1 MHFSMG
7 EKIIMIPLVDLKT
20 QYEQHKDEFQEAISA
35 VLGTTAFILGKDV
48 ETFEKDFATF
58 IGATYAVGVASGTD
72 ALHLALRASGIGPGD
87 EVITVTN
94 TFFATV
100 AAIGLAGA
108 QPVLVDC
115 NPATYLIDVNG
126 GEKAVSPKTKA
137 LIPVHLFGQVA
148 PMDEINAIADR
159 YKLAVIED
167 ACQAHGARYKN
178 RGAGTLGKVAAFSFF
193 PGKNLGAFGDGGAVT
208 TDDSAVYEKLLALRN
223 YGSPKKYY
231 HPTFGMNSRLD
242 SIQAAILN
250 VKLKYLAGWTEARQ
264 RAAARYRKN
273 LESNPRITLPALAPH
288 STHVYHLFVI
298 QVDGNRDEIMKKMA
312 DKDIFCGIHYPIPI
326 HLQASCSALGYRQG
340 AFPHAEAIAQRMIS
354 LPIYPEISDEQID
367 FVCDCLNR
375 AL

>member
-1 MHFSMG
+1 
-7 EKIIMIPLVDLKT
+7 MIPLVDLKT
-20 QYEQHKDEFQEAISA
+20 QYEQHKDEFQEAINA
-35 VLGTTAFILGKDV
+35 VLNTTSFVLGKDV
-48 ETFEKDFATF
+48 ESFEKNFASF

-72 ALHLALRASGIGPGD
+72 ALHLALRAAGIGPGD

-100 AAIGLAGA
+100 AAIELAGA
-108 QPVLVDC
+108 RSVLVDC
-115 NPATYLIDVNG
+115 NPATYLIDVSG
-126 GEKAVSPKTKA
+126 VEKAVTPKTKA

-148 PMDEINAIADR
+148 PMDEINAIAAR
-159 YKLAVIED
+159 YNLAVIED

-208 TDDSAVYEKLLALRN
+208 TEDKEVYEKLLALRN

-242 SIQAAILN
+242 SIQAAVLN
-250 VKLKYLAGWTEARQ
+250 VKLKYLAGWNESRQ

-273 LESNPRITLPALAPH
+273 LDGNPRITLPALAPH

-326 HLQASCSALGYRQG
+326 HLQASCSSLGYRQG

-367 FVCDCLNR
+367 FVCDCLTS

>member
-1 MHFSMG
+1 
-7 EKIIMIPLVDLKT
+7 MIPLVDLKT
-20 QYEQHKDEFQEAISA
+20 QYEQHKDEFQEAINT
-35 VLGTTAFILGKDV
+35 VLSTTAFILGKDV
-48 ETFEKDFATF
+48 ETFEKNFANF
-58 IGATYAVGVASGTD
+58 IGVTYAVGVASGTD
-72 ALHLALRASGIGPGD
+72 ALHLALRAAGVGPGD

-100 AAIGLAGA
+100 AAIELAGA
-108 QPVLVDC
+108 RPVLVDC
-115 NPATYLIDVNG
+115 NPATYLVDVAG
-126 GEKAVSPKTKA
+126 VEKAVTLKTKA

-148 PMDEINAIADR
+148 PIDEINAIAAR
-159 YKLAVIED
+159 YKLTVIED

-178 RGAGTLGKVAAFSFF
+178 RYAGALGKAAAFSFF

-208 TDDSAVYEKLLALRN
+208 TNDKEIYERLIALRN
-223 YGSPKKYY
+223 YGSPKKYF

-250 VKLKYLAGWTEARQ
+250 IKLKYLSGWNAARQ
-264 RAAARYRKN
+264 RAAERYRKN
-273 LESNPRITLPALAPH
+273 LAPNPRATLPSMAKD

-326 HLQASCSALGYRQG
+326 HLQASCLPLGYRQG
-340 AFPHAEAIAQRMIS
+340 DFPHAEAIAQRMIS
-354 LPIYPEISDEQID
+354 LPIYPEITDEQID

-375 AL
+375 IL

>member
-1 MHFSMG
+1 
-7 EKIIMIPLVDLKT
+7 MIPLVDLKT
-20 QYEQHKDEFQEAISA
+20 QYEQHKDEFQAAMNA
-35 VLGTTAFILGKDV
+35 VLSATAFILGKDV
-48 ETFEKDFATF
+48 ESFEKNFASF

-72 ALHLALRASGIGPGD
+72 ALHLALRAAGIGPGD

-100 AAIGLAGA
+100 AAIELAGA
-108 QPVLVDC
+108 RSVLVDC
-115 NPATYLIDVNG
+115 NPSTYLVDVQG
-126 GEKAVSPKTKA
+126 VEKAVTSKTKA

-148 PMDEINAIADR
+148 PMDEINAIAAR
-159 YKLAVIED
+159 YKLTVIED
-167 ACQAHGARYKN
+167 ACQAHGARYKK
-178 RGAGTLGKVAAFSFF
+178 RGAGTLGKAAAFSFF

-208 TDDSAVYEKLLALRN
+208 TNDREIYEKLIALRN

-250 VKLKYLAGWTEARQ
+250 VKLKYLSGWNESRQ

-273 LESNPRITLPALAPH
+273 LDGNPRITLPALAPH

-340 AFPHAEAIAQRMIS
+340 DFPHAEAIAQRMIS

>member
-1 MHFSMG
+1 
-7 EKIIMIPLVDLKT
+7 MIPLVDLKT
-20 QYEQHKDEFQEAISA
+20 QYEQHKDEFQAAINA
-35 VLGTTAFILGKDV
+35 VLSSTAFILGKDV
-48 ETFEKDFATF
+48 ESFEKNFATF

-72 ALHLALRASGIGPGD
+72 ALHLALRAAGIGPGD

-100 AAIGLAGA
+100 AAIELAGA
-108 QPVLVDC
+108 RSVLVDC
-115 NPATYLIDVNG
+115 SPTTYLIDVNG
-126 GEKAVSPKTKA
+126 VEKAVTSKTKA

-148 PMDEINAIADR
+148 PMDEINAIAAR
-159 YKLAVIED
+159 YKLAIIED

-178 RGAGTLGKVAAFSFF
+178 RGAGTLGKAAAFSFF

-208 TDDSAVYEKLLALRN
+208 TDDSAVYEKLIALRN

-242 SIQAAILN
+242 SIQAAVLN
-250 VKLKYLAGWTEARQ
+250 VKLKYLPGWNAARQ
-264 RAAARYRKN
+264 RAAERYRNN
-273 LESNPRITLPALAPH
+273 LAHNPCITLPSTAED

-298 QVDGNRDEIMKKMA
+298 QVDGNRDEIIKKMA

-326 HLQASCSALGYRQG
+326 HLQASCSSLGYRQG
-340 AFPHAEAIAQRMIS
+340 DFPHAEAIAPRMIS